1 MTWWLVVLLLALA
14 AGLAVALVAGH
25 RLPAAH
31 VACVRARYRTPPDE
45 VWGTITNLLVAPNW
59 RSKLRQV
66 ERLPDHEGKQM
77 WVEVSR
83 RWRLPLEFEV
93 VDPGRT
99 LVTRI
104 VGEDLPF
111 RGSWTYELTPDEG
124 GCLLTITEEAEVH
137 SQTLRFF
144 AHYVFGTHA
153 TAARYLRD
161 LGRKLGQ
168 KVKPERVSSRGAG
181 AA

>member
-1 MTWWLVVLLLALA
+1 MAWWLVGVLLAVA
-14 AGLAVALVAGH
+14 AGLGLALVVGN
-25 RLPAAH
+25 RLPVAH
-31 VACVRARYRTPPDE
+31 VSRVRARYRTPPE
-45 VWGTITNLLVAPNW
+45 VVWGTITNLLVAPNW

-66 ERLPDHEGKQM
+66 ERLPDRDGKQM

-93 VDPGRT
+93 VEPGRK

-104 VGEDLPF
+104 VGEELPF
-111 RGSWTYELTPDEG
+111 RGSWTYELVPDED
-124 GCLLTITEEAEVH
+124 GCLLTITEDAAVH

-144 AHYVFGTHA
+144 GRYVFGYHA

-168 KVKPERVSSRGAG
+168 KVKPERLP
-181 AA
+181 